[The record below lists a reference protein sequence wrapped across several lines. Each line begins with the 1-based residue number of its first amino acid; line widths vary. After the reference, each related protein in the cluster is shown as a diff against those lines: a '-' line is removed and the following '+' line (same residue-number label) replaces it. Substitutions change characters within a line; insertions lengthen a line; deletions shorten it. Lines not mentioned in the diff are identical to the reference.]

1 MGSEGERKE
10 EREMRREGYLE
21 KDALSYNFPFL
32 KIATY
37 TPEVGVTFDNRCSH
51 KNDLKSHILESHVI
65 YNFSIYKLHKLI

>member
-1 MGSEGERKE
+1 MALKQGWGVGSEGERKE

-37 TPEVGVTFDNRCSH
+37 TPEVEG
-51 KNDLKSHILESHVI
+51 
-65 YNFSIYKLHKLI
+65 